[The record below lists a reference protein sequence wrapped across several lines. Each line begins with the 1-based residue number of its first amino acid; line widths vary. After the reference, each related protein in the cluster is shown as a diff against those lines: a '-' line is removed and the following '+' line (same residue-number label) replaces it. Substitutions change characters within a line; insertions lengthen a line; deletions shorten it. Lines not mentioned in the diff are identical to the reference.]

1 MPHRP
6 KYLNLMQ
13 IRLPAPGWV
22 SILHRVSGAALF
34 LALPVF
40 LYWLQRSFTSPDAF
54 ESLRSTFSHGLV
66 KLVLLGL
73 LWGYFHHLCAG
84 IRHLALDLDIG
95 TELHAARASSWVVIV
110 AGIVLTAAAGALI
123 W

>member
-1 MPHRP
+1 MSDRP

-13 IRLPAPGWV
+13 IRLPVPGWV

-34 LALPVF
+34 LALPVL
-40 LYWLQRSFTSPDAF
+40 LYWLQQSFRSADAF
-54 ESLRSTFSHGLV
+54 ELLRSTFSHGFV
-66 KLVLLGL
+66 KLVLIGL
-73 LWGYFHHLCAG
+73 LWGYFHHLAAG

-95 TELHAARASSWVVIV
+95 TELPAARASAWLVIL
-110 AGIVLTAAAGALI
+110 AGVVLTVIAGVLI

>member
-1 MPHRP
+1 
-6 KYLNLMQ
+6 MQ
-13 IRLPAPGWV
+13 IRLPVPGWV

-34 LALPVF
+34 LTLPVF
-40 LYWLQRSFTSPDAF
+40 LYWLQRSLASPDAF
-54 ESLRSTFSHGLV
+54 TALTTTFSHGLV

-73 LWGYFHHLCAG
+73 LWAYFHHLCAG

-95 TELHAARASSWVVIV
+95 TELAAARLSGWLVIG
-110 AGIVLTAAAGALI
+110 AGIVFTILAGALL